1 MVAPWEAA
9 HQSHRSTISRAGMGE
24 AARFTLGRRPAP
36 CGRVPTMRQQHWI
49 AIPLLSLA
57 ALAVAWG
64 TKPMGA
70 AALLLALFLGAAVL
84 SSVHHAEVLAHR
96 FGEPFGS
103 LILAVAVTAIE
114 VALIVTLTLGG
125 GAGTESLARDT
136 VFAAFIIA
144 TNAIVGAALL
154 ARTLRGGVAEFN
166 AEGTGAMLATLTALA
181 TLSLIL
187 PNFTSSS
194 PGPTFSTGQ
203 LVFAAISSLSLY
215 LLFVF
220 VQTVRHREQYAAVGR
235 TAPGMSHEDDNDP
248 VPSNSAAMSSFGL
261 LLVSLVAVVGLAK
274 VVSPA
279 MERAILEAGLPITT
293 VGVIIAMLIL
303 MPEGISAVHAARADD
318 VQRSFNLAYGSA
330 MASIG
335 LTIPAIA
342 IVSIVFDRQL
352 LLGLEPTGILLAAL
366 TVVVSVLT
374 VTPGRATL
382 LQAGVH
388 LTIAAAFI
396 TLAVLP

>member
-1 MVAPWEAA
+1 
-9 HQSHRSTISRAGMGE
+9 
-24 AARFTLGRRPAP
+24 
-36 CGRVPTMRQQHWI
+36 MRQWHWI
-49 AIPLLSLA
+49 AIPLVSLGVLVLAWGSKPMGLA
-57 ALAVAWG
+57 ALVLAV
-64 TKPMGA
+64 
-70 AALLLALFLGAAVL
+70 FLGAAVL
-84 SSVHHAEVLAHR
+84 SSVEHAEVLAHR

-114 VALIVTLTLGG
+114 VALIVTLTLS
-125 GAGTESLARDT
+125 GATGSESLARDT
-136 VFAAFIIA
+136 VFSAFIIA
-144 TNAIVGAALL
+144 TNAIVGASLL
-154 ARTLRGGVAEFN
+154 ARTLRGGVATFN
-166 AEGTGAMLATLTALA
+166 AEGTGAMLATLTAVA

-203 LVFAAISSLSLY
+203 LVFAAVASLSLY

-220 VQTVRHREQYAAVGR
+220 VQTVRHREQFAAVGG
-235 TAPGMSHEDDNDP
+235 TTPGVSHEDDHEP
-248 VPSNSAAMSSFGL
+248 VPSNRAALLSFGL
-261 LLVSLVAVVGLAK
+261 LLVALVAVVGLAK

-279 MERAILEAGLPITT
+279 LEEAIVEAGLPATT
-293 VGVIIAMLIL
+293 VGVIIATLIL
-303 MPEGISAVHAARADD
+303 LPEGISAVHAARADD

-342 IVSIVFDRQL
+342 IVSIAFDQQL
-352 LLGLEPTGILLAAL
+352 LLGLGPTGILLTAL

-388 LTIAAAFI
+388 LTIAASFV

>member
-1 MVAPWEAA
+1 
-9 HQSHRSTISRAGMGE
+9 
-24 AARFTLGRRPAP
+24 
-36 CGRVPTMRQQHWI
+36 MRQQHWI
-49 AIPLLSLA
+49 ALPLLSVG
-57 ALAVAWG
+57 ALLVAWG
-64 TKPMGA
+64 SKPMGA
-70 AALLLALFLGAAVL
+70 AALLLALFLGTAVL
-84 SSVHHAEVLAHR
+84 TSVHHAEVLAHR

-166 AEGTGAMLATLTALA
+166 AEGTGAMLATVTALA

-220 VQTVRHREQYAAVGR
+220 VQTVRHREQFAQ
-235 TAPGMSHEDDNDP
+235 
-248 VPSNSAAMSSFGL
+248 SAAQHPGCRTRTTTTPCPATRQPCRASGCCWCPWWRWS
-261 LLVSLVAVVGLAK
+261 AWPRW
-274 VVSPA
+274 SPP
-279 MERAILEAGLPITT
+279 RWSGPSWRQ
-293 VGVIIAMLIL
+293 GSRS
-303 MPEGISAVHAARADD
+303 PPSA
-318 VQRSFNLAYGSA
+318 
-330 MASIG
+330 
-335 LTIPAIA
+335 
-342 IVSIVFDRQL
+342 
-352 LLGLEPTGILLAAL
+352 
-366 TVVVSVLT
+366 
-374 VTPGRATL
+374 
-382 LQAGVH
+382 
-388 LTIAAAFI
+388 
-396 TLAVLP
+396 

>member
-1 MVAPWEAA
+1 
-9 HQSHRSTISRAGMGE
+9 
-24 AARFTLGRRPAP
+24 
-36 CGRVPTMRQQHWI
+36 MRQQHWI
-49 AIPLLSLA
+49 AIPLLSLG
-57 ALAVAWG
+57 ALVVAWG
-64 TKPMGA
+64 TKPMGG

-84 SSVHHAEVLAHR
+84 SSVHHAEILAHR

-103 LILAVAVTAIE
+103 LTLAVAVTAIE

-144 TNAIVGAALL
+144 TNAMVGAALL

-203 LVFAAISSLSLY
+203 LVFAAMSSLSLY

-235 TAPGMSHEDDNDP
+235 SAPGMSHEDDNDP

-352 LLGLEPTGILLAAL
+352 LLGLEPTGVLLAAL